1 MFPFPIKHNILL
13 VPLALT
19 PVVLY
24 AQVQD
29 KPPLQ
34 LAAEYQQQD
43 TRDYRVS
50 EKLDGVRAY
59 WNGREL
65 LSRGGHRFSAPAWF
79 VAGFPDTP
87 LDGELWLGRGR
98 FEELSAAV
106 RRYRPIEAE
115 WRAIRFMVFDLPA
128 SELPFEARLSA
139 LQRLFSNLDSP
150 YLALLEQRLL
160 PDNTALAAYL
170 AEVEA
175 LGGEGLML
183 RHRDSLYSASRNQ
196 DLLKLKRFQDAEAR
210 VLAHLP
216 GQGKYAGMLGALL
229 VETDDG
235 RQFRLGT
242 GFSDAQRQ
250 QPPPVGARVTYRYQ
264 GETGQQLPRFASF
277 VRVRNDEPQL
287 PATGS
292 ATASGV
298 K

>member
-65 LSRGGHRFSAPAWF
+65 LSRGGHRFSAPDWF

-106 RRYRPIEAE
+106 RRYRPDEDE

-160 PDNTALAAYL
+160 PDNAALAAYL

-242 GFSDAQRQ
+242 GFSDRQRQ

-277 VRVRNDEPQL
+277 VRVRNDEPQP

>member
-1 MFPFPIKHNILL
+1 MFPFFIKHPALL

-19 PVVLY
+19 PGVLY

-106 RRYRPIEAE
+106 RRYRPDEDE
-115 WRAIRFMVFDLPA
+115 WRGIRFMVFDLPA

-139 LQRLFSNLDSP
+139 LQRLFSTLESP

-160 PDNTALAAYL
+160 PDNAALTAYL

-216 GQGKYAGMLGALL
+216 GQGKYTGMLGALL

-242 GFSDAQRQ
+242 GFSDRQRQ
-250 QPPPVGARVTYRYQ
+250 QPPPVGALVTYRYQ
-264 GETGQQLPRFASF
+264 GETGQRLPRFASF

-287 PATGS
+287 PDTGL
-292 ATASGV
+292 APASGV

>member
-1 MFPFPIKHNILL
+1 MFPFFIKHPALL

-19 PVVLY
+19 PGLLY

-65 LSRGGHRFSAPAWF
+65 LSRGGHRFSAPDWF

-106 RRYRPIEAE
+106 RRYRPDEDE

-139 LQRLFSNLDSP
+139 EVRDERLCVLI
-150 YLALLEQRLL
+150 Y
-160 PDNTALAAYL
+160 
-170 AEVEA
+170 EVVA
-175 LGGEGLML
+175 WRPIVAIGIDICVISVHQNVGV
-183 RHRDSLYSASRNQ
+183 
-196 DLLKLKRFQDAEAR
+196 R
-210 VLAHLP
+210 VL
-216 GQGKYAGMLGALL
+216 
-229 VETDDG
+229 EG
-235 RQFRLGT
+235 RWQ
-242 GFSDAQRQ
+242 
-250 QPPPVGARVTYRYQ
+250 
-264 GETGQQLPRFASF
+264 EI
-277 VRVRNDEPQL
+277 
-287 PATGS
+287 
-292 ATASGV
+292 
-298 K
+298 